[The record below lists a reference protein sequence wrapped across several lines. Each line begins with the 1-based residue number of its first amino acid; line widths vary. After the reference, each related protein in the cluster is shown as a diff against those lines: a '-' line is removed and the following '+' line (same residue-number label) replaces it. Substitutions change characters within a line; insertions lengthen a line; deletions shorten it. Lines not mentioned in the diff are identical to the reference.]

1 MSAGTY
7 SDDPLE
13 QAGNLAGWLVGLGDN
28 DWASYQGSTV
38 EQCKHPGRREMIIG
52 LIKASRIEV
61 SSELEYRV
69 AFVFRCRG
77 PFVGT
82 LEPTPRET
90 FPGNIILISQRG
102 PSAFYFNGILTRP
115 GDKQEIDGPARIEVG
130 AEEVVFFLATFTKV

>member
-38 EQCKHPGRREMIIG
+38 EQCKHPGRRERIIG

-69 AFVFRCRG
+69 RDRSYC
-77 PFVGT
+77 
-82 LEPTPRET
+82 
-90 FPGNIILISQRG
+90 
-102 PSAFYFNGILTRP
+102 
-115 GDKQEIDGPARIEVG
+115 
-130 AEEVVFFLATFTKV
+130 